1 MQPDPQPLRRA
12 RPPQSGLRKALHL
25 TDRRFRGGLVV
36 VGVLFMLLMLA
47 ILATLVLQARQ
58 AFEHFGLGF
67 LVSTQW
73 NPVRLEYGALP
84 FIIGTL
90 FTTALALVLAVPV
103 GLGVATFLAFFTPSW
118 AKGAL
123 SALVETLAAI
133 PSVVFGL
140 WGLLA
145 VAPWVRTVLE
155 PQLHEV
161 SHGFAL
167 FSGPMLGVG
176 VLLAGLVLAAMV
188 LPTIAA
194 VSRDVLLA
202 VPVEQREAALALGAT
217 HWQAASR
224 VVIPGARVGILGAVT
239 LGIGRAMG
247 ETIAVTMLIGNSLGI
262 ATSLFQPGNT
272 IASVIANQFT
282 EATAKYQLS
291 ALLGLAVILLVVTA
305 LVNGGAR
312 LLVSRMT
319 VGQPIMVTRG

>member
-1 MQPDPQPLRRA
+1 MQSDPHPLRS
-12 RPPQSGLRKALHL
+12 RPPQSGLRRALRL

-36 VGVLFMLLMLA
+36 VGVLFMVLMLA
-47 ILATLVLQARQ
+47 ILATLVFQARQ
-58 AFEHFGLGF
+58 AFEHFGFGF
-67 LVSTQW
+67 LISTQW

-84 FIIGTL
+84 FILGTL

-103 GLGVATFLAFFTPSW
+103 GLGVAAFLAFFTPSW

-123 SALVETLAAI
+123 SVLVETLAAI

-155 PQLHEV
+155 PQLHQV
-161 SHGFAL
+161 THGFAL
-167 FSGPMLGVG
+167 FSGPILGVG

-194 VSRDVLLA
+194 ISRDVLLA

-262 ATSLFQPGNT
+262 ATSLFKPGNT

-291 ALLGLAVILLVVTA
+291 ALLALALILLVVTA
-305 LVNGGAR
+305 VVNGGAR
-312 LLVSRMT
+312 LLVSRMA
-319 VGQPIMVTRG
+319 VGQPVMVTRV

>member
-1 MQPDPQPLRRA
+1 MQSDPHPLRA
-12 RPPQSGLRKALHL
+12 RPPQSGLRRALHL

-123 SALVETLAAI
+123 SVLVETLAAI

-155 PQLHEV
+155 PQLHQV

-217 HWQAASR
+217 HWQSASR

>member
-1 MQPDPQPLRRA
+1 M
-12 RPPQSGLRKALHL
+12 
-25 TDRRFRGGLVV
+25 V

>member
-1 MQPDPQPLRRA
+1 MQPDPHPLRRA

>member
-1 MQPDPQPLRRA
+1 MRSEPHPLRS
-12 RPPQSGLRKALHL
+12 RPPQSGLRRALHL

-47 ILATLVLQARQ
+47 ILATLVLQARE
-58 AFEHFGLGF
+58 ALEHFGFGF
-67 LVSTQW
+67 LISTQW

-84 FIIGTL
+84 FILGTL
-90 FTTALALVLAVPV
+90 FTTVLALVLAVPV
-103 GLGVATFLAFFTPSW
+103 GLGVAIYLAFFTPSW
-118 AKGAL
+118 AKGVL
-123 SALVETLAAI
+123 SVLVETLAAI

-155 PQLHEV
+155 PQLHQV
-161 SHGFAL
+161 THGFAL
-167 FSGPMLGVG
+167 FSGPILGVG
-176 VLLAGLVLAAMV
+176 VLLAGLILAAMV

-194 VSRDVLLA
+194 ISRDVLLA

-291 ALLGLAVILLVVTA
+291 ALLALALILLVVTA

-312 LLVSRMT
+312 LLVSRMGT
-319 VGQPIMVTRG
+319 GQPILVIR

>member
-1 MQPDPQPLRRA
+1 
-12 RPPQSGLRKALHL
+12 
-25 TDRRFRGGLVV
+25 
-36 VGVLFMLLMLA
+36 MLLMLA

>member
-1 MQPDPQPLRRA
+1 MQSDPHPLRRA
-12 RPPQSGLRKALHL
+12 GPPESGLRRALHL
-25 TDRRFRGGLVV
+25 SDRRFRGGLVV
-36 VGVLFMLLMLA
+36 VGVLFMLLMVA
-47 ILATLVLQARQ
+47 ILASLVLQARQ

-67 LVSTQW
+67 LISTQW

-84 FIIGTL
+84 FILGTL
-90 FTTALALVLAVPV
+90 FTTALALILAVPV

-123 SALVETLAAI
+123 SVLVESLAAI

-155 PQLHEV
+155 PQLQQV
-161 SHGFAL
+161 THGFAL
-167 FSGPMLGVG
+167 FSGPILGVG

-239 LGIGRAMG
+239 LEIGRAMG

-291 ALLGLAVILLVVTA
+291 ALLALAVILLVVTA

-312 LLVSRMT
+312 LLVSKMGS
-319 VGQPIMVTRG
+319 GQPMLVTR